1 MRTIFLASQESIKH
15 NGILVHHLISD
26 ANNNLALR
34 SQMKEFQNPSK
45 GQRDYCYFCKHRSR
59 TKWQKK
65 KANNAFCRSF
75 GLLKEKLLP
84 HITINY
90 VSNYQES
97 FVITDI
103 KVDPGEMT
111 KLIFCEAGV
120 LKAVKGNW
128 KLAFYLTLAIKLKKE
143 FQKSQNYIRVGRF
156 CTQNDD
162 IIFEPSVKSDSKDF
176 QTRVAGSGNI
186 IRHFILALM
195 QG

>member
-15 NGILVHHLISD
+15 NGILVHRLISD

-34 SQMKEFQNPSK
+34 SRMKEFQNPSK

-143 FQKSQNYIRVGRF
+143 FQKSKTTLGWEDFVHRTMILFLSHLSNQ
-156 CTQNDD
+156 TQK
-162 IIFEPSVKSDSKDF
+162 ISKL
-176 QTRVAGSGNI
+176 V
-186 IRHFILALM
+186 L
-195 QG
+195 QGVEI

>member
-1 MRTIFLASQESIKH
+1 MGSWSIASFLMQITIWLLDLGWKSFRILLKDKGNIVISVSTEAEP
-15 NGILVHHLISD
+15 NG
-26 ANNNLALR
+26 
-34 SQMKEFQNPSK
+34 K
-45 GQRDYCYFCKHRSR
+45 
-59 TKWQKK
+59 KK

-75 GLLKEKLLP
+75 GLLKEKSLP

-90 VSNYQES
+90 VSNYRES

-103 KVDPGEMT
+103 KVDPEEMT
-111 KLIFCEAGV
+111 KLIFCKAGV
-120 LKAVKGNW
+120 WKAVKGNW
-128 KLAFYLTLAIKLKKE
+128 KQAFYLTLAIKLKKE